1 MLKVGGTVFTA
12 APSYK
17 KNHGFW
23 NFCPTAFTDGFLQ
36 NGFEILDFVGI
47 KPNGEYIGLNPE
59 DRVNIGIQ
67 ENIIMCVAKKVK
79 NVEFKWPLQMKYAKN
94 YNNQL
99 YQTLKDKLKGIVYD
113 RKSIKRKAKN
123 RENL

>member
-1 MLKVGGTVFTA
+1 
-12 APSYK
+12 
-17 KNHGFW
+17 
-23 NFCPTAFTDGFLQ
+23 
-36 NGFEILDFVGI
+36 
-47 KPNGEYIGLNPE
+47 
-59 DRVNIGIQ
+59 
-67 ENIIMCVAKKVK
+67 MCVAKKVK

-123 RENL
+123 RKNL